1 VTAVRG
7 SHRRR
12 PVRSD
17 GPAAPPRSRISPAD
31 LIGEAVAGVLQRPAR
46 TLLTALGT
54 VLGVGAFVAVLGL
67 TATATGQISS
77 RFTAL
82 VATEVRVEDNG
93 GPDPLTVDI
102 AFPDDADQRV
112 AAIPGVVHAGVY
124 WTAPRLQV
132 TGVVLPG
139 QRPAEEIPVLAA
151 SPGFLRALNPTL
163 AQGRLYDEFHNDRA
177 EYVAVLGSAA
187 ASRLG
192 ITTLAVRPAI
202 FIDGI
207 PFTVVGILDDVQRNT
222 DVLFG
227 VLVPRATAQMLWG
240 PPDPSKRAQ
249 MLVETRVGAAQVV
262 AQQIPLALRPDAPE
276 LFTVTP
282 PPDPRELRDA
292 VSTDLSVLFLVLAG
306 VCLVIGAVGIAN
318 TTMVAVLERTHEI
331 GLRRALG
338 ARPRHIAGQFL
349 IEAAAIGTAGGL
361 AGASLGLLVVVAVA
375 IIQRWTPVVA
385 SWTLAAAPA
394 LGLVV
399 GLAAGAYPATRAA
412 RIEPVEALRR

>member
-1 VTAVRG
+1 M
-7 SHRRR
+7 
-12 PVRSD
+12 
-17 GPAAPPRSRISPAD
+17 
-31 LIGEAVAGVLQRPAR
+31 GEAVAGMLQRPGR

-67 TATATGQISS
+67 TATASGQISS

-93 GPDPLTVDI
+93 GPDPLSVDI

-124 WTAPRLQV
+124 WMAPSLEV

-139 QRPAEEIPVLAA
+139 RRPAEDIPVLAA
-151 SPGFLRALNPTL
+151 SPGLLRALGPTL
-163 AQGRLYDEFHNDRA
+163 AQGRLYDEFHDSRA
-177 EYVAVLGSAA
+177 EQVAVLGSAA
-187 ASRLG
+187 ARRLG
-192 ITTLAVRPAI
+192 ITTLTVRPAI
-202 FIDGI
+202 FIGGI
-207 PFTVVGILDDVQRNT
+207 PFTVVGILDDVARNT
-222 DVLFG
+222 DVLFN
-227 VLVPRATAQMLWG
+227 VLVPRATAHALWG
-240 PPDPSKRAQ
+240 PPGSSARAQ

-262 AQQIPLALRPDAPE
+262 AQQIPLALRPDAPD

-282 PPDPRELRDA
+282 PPDPRALRDA

-318 TTMVAVLERTHEI
+318 TTMVAVLERVHEI

-349 IEAAAIGTAGGL
+349 IEAAATGTAGGL
-361 AGASLGLLVVVAVA
+361 AGASVGLLVVISVA
-375 IIQRWTPVVA
+375 IAQQWTPIIA
-385 SWTLAAAPA
+385 TWTLAAAPA
-394 LGLVV
+394 LGLIV